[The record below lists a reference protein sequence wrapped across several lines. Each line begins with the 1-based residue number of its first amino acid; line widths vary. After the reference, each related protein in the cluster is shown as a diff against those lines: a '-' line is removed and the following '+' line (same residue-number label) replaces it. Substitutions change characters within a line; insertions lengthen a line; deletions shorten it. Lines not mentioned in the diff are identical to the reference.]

1 MPDLLFEIGT
11 EELPPGLINSL
22 NKQILD
28 NITNELKENNYELKN
43 SEIKTFN
50 TPRRLTIYISDL
62 PEKQEVKIIEVKGP
76 DKSKAFDKDGNPTQA
91 AIGFAKKYNLE
102 PKDLSIKKVNDV
114 EYVFASSKTG
124 GQDTKELLE
133 KVLPNALR
141 KTTGDKFMKWGSYEE
156 KFTRPVKWFLAL
168 IGSEIIKFSYAGK
181 ESSNI
186 TFGHRFFENNVP
198 IKISNLSDYEKK
210 LSEHKVIVLG
220 DKRKK
225 QVRDEIEK
233 LAKETNTEP
242 IIDERLID
250 EVTNI
255 TEQPKGIVCRFDE
268 EYLSLPECV
277 IETVLRK
284 HQKYF
289 VLKDKNTKKLTNNF
303 IVITNGIGKE
313 ENIKRGN
320 EKVVRPRLSDAK
332 FFCEE
337 DLKRPFTYEERIKD
351 LSKIT
356 FQKGLGTMEEKVER
370 LVKFSE
376 YIYESLKDKKNLK
389 KEDITNTS
397 KLCKLDLTTGMVFE
411 MPELQGEVGS
421 IYAKKNGAC
430 EAVSEGIK
438 EHYIN
443 LPTSLIGSTVGI
455 ADKLDNICS
464 LFSIGKIPSGSTDPF
479 ALRRQGQSIIET
491 IITNNLN
498 IDLTN
503 LVDYYKERVAADKIN
518 LIRGFLLD
526 RLIYSL
532 TNRNFKSDIIN
543 AVCSIG
549 DPLSNLTETLSKVKT
564 LEEHYENNKEK
575 FNPFLT
581 AAKRLVRIVDSS
593 TNGSLDIN
601 KLTIEQ
607 EKELLSNLDNVNKK
621 EYKSYNEF
629 LSDLTDL
636 TTPINSFF
644 DKVLVNDPDP
654 EIKKARQGLLKKG
667 KTLFEKIC
675 DFNQIIERN

>member
-11 EELPPGLINSL
+11 EELPPGLISNL
-22 NKQILD
+22 NKQVLD
-28 NITNELKENNYELKN
+28 NISNELKDSNYELKD

-50 TPRRLTIYISDL
+50 TPRRLTIYISNL
-62 PEKQEVKIIEVKGP
+62 PNKQEVKILEVKGP
-76 DKSKAFDKDGNPTQA
+76 DKGKAFDKDGNPTQA

-102 PKDLSIKKVNDV
+102 PKDLTIKKISDV

-124 GQDTKELLE
+124 GQNTKELLE
-133 KVLPNALR
+133 KILLNSLR

-156 KFTRPVKWFLAL
+156 KFTRPVKWLLAL
-168 IGSEIIKFSYAGK
+168 FDNEVIKFSYAGK
-181 ESSNI
+181 ESSNA
-186 TFGHRFFENNVP
+186 TFGHRFFEKNSP
-198 IKISNLSDYEKK
+198 IKVSNLNEYEKK
-210 LSEHKVIVLG
+210 LSEHKVIISR
-220 DKRKK
+220 DKRKELI
-225 QVRDEIEK
+225 REELEK
-233 LAKETNTEP
+233 LAKEINTEP
-242 IIDERLID
+242 IIDERLVD

-255 TEQPKGIVCRFDE
+255 TEQPKAIICKFDE

-289 VLKDKNTKKLTNNF
+289 VLKDKNTKKLTNKF

-320 EKVVRPRLSDAK
+320 EKVVRARLNDAK

-337 DLKRPFTYEERIKD
+337 DLKRQFTYEERIKD

-370 LVKFSE
+370 LTKFSE
-376 YIYESLKDKKNLK
+376 YMYENLKNKGNTK
-389 KEDITNTS
+389 KEDVTNTA
-397 KLCKLDLTTGMVFE
+397 KLCKLDLTSGMVFE

-421 IYAKKNGAC
+421 IYAKKNNAC
-430 EAVSEGIK
+430 EAVVEGIR

-443 LPTSLIGSTVGI
+443 LPKSLIGSIVGI

-491 IITNNLN
+491 IIANKLD

-503 LVDYYKERVAADKIN
+503 LIAYYKERVAADKIS

-532 TNRNFKSDIIN
+532 TNRNFKADIIN

-549 DPLSNLTETLSKVKT
+549 DPLSNLTETISKVKT
-564 LEEHYENNKEK
+564 LDEHYENNKDK

-581 AAKRLVRIVDSS
+581 AAKRLVRIVDST
-593 TNGSLDIN
+593 TNGSLDIS

-607 EKELLSNLDNVNKK
+607 EKELLLNLDTVNKK
-621 EYKSYNEF
+621 EYKSYNDF
-629 LSDLTDL
+629 LNDLTNL

-675 DFNQIIERN
+675 DFNQIVERN